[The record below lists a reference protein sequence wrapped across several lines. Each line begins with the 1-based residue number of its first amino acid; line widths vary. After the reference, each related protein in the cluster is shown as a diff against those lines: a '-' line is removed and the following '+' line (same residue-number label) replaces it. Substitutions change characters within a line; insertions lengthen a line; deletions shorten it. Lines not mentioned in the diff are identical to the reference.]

1 MSKATINTHNLNL
14 KSSYLNLPSAFYT
27 KINPEPTISP
37 KLVIFNE
44 ALSES
49 MGLPLSSMTTEEKA
63 NFFSGNEI
71 PADVT
76 PFSQAYAGH
85 QFGHFTILGDGR
97 AHILGEHLMPNG
109 TIVDIQLKGSGRTP
123 YSRRGDGRAALGPM
137 LREYIISEAMHALG
151 IPTTR
156 SLAVVTTGEDIIRET
171 QLPGA
176 ILTRIASSHIRVGTF
191 EYAATKSDSSI
202 VKKLLDYTVSR
213 HFPMM
218 SDSNQ
223 KALDFLE
230 KTMSHQIELI
240 INWMRVG
247 FIHGVMN
254 TDNMAISGETIDYGP
269 CAFMDSYDPGTVFSS
284 IDQMGR
290 YAFSNQPMIA
300 QWNLTRLAE
309 TLLPVFDRRMETAI
323 EIATKSLERFTKL
336 YHTKWLDMMKQKL
349 GLFHSDTNDQT
360 LILDLLN
367 WMTINEADYTNT
379 FIDLSQAKKPSQ
391 KIYQTSQ
398 FNNWYK
404 RWQNRI
410 KKNNKALQESI
421 NLMQSNNPVFI
432 PRNHLVEDALDA
444 ANNNNLEP
452 FKTLL
457 TVLKTPYKDN
467 PKFNEYKKPAKPS
480 DTPYQTFCGT

>member
-1 MSKATINTHNLNL
+1 
-14 KSSYLNLPSAFYT
+14 
-27 KINPEPTISP
+27 
-37 KLVIFNE
+37 
-44 ALSES
+44 
-49 MGLPLSSMTTEEKA
+49 MTNQEKA

-109 TIVDIQLKGSGRTP
+109 KMVDIQLKGSGRTP

-137 LREYIISEAMHALG
+137 LREYVISEAMHALG

-171 QLPGA
+171 QLQGA
-176 ILTRIASSHIRVGTF
+176 ILTRVASSHIRVGTF
-191 EYAATKSDSSI
+191 EFAATKGDPAI
-202 VKKLLDYTVSR
+202 VKKLLDYTVNR
-213 HFPMM
+213 HFPMIN
-218 SDSNQ
+218 DSNQ

-230 KTMSHQIELI
+230 KTMEHQIELI
-240 INWMRVG
+240 IHWMRVG

-269 CAFMDSYDPGTVFSS
+269 CAFMDNYDPGTVFSS

-309 TLLPVFDRRMETAI
+309 TLLPLLNKNMDTAV
-323 EIATKSLERFTKL
+323 EIATESLGKFTEL
-336 YHTKWLDMMKQKL
+336 YNTKWLNMMKQKL
-349 GLFHSDTNDQT
+349 GLFDSDTSDQT

-367 WMTINEADYTNT
+367 WMTTNKADYTNT
-379 FIDLSQAKKPSQ
+379 FIDLSQAKKPS
-391 KIYQTSQ
+391 KEIYKTTQ
-398 FNNWYK
+398 FDNWYK

-432 PRNHLVEDALDA
+432 PRNHLVENALEA

-457 TVLKTPYKDN
+457 TVFKTPYKDTT
-467 PKFNEYKKPAKPS
+467 KFNEYKTPAKPS
-480 DTPYQTFCGT
+480 DTLYQTFCGT

>member
-1 MSKATINTHNLNL
+1 MSKATINTNNLNL
-14 KSSYLNLPSAFYT
+14 KSSYLNLPNAFYT
-27 KINPEPTISP
+27 KINPEPATSP

-44 ALSES
+44 TLSES
-49 MGLPLSSMTTEEKA
+49 IGMPVSPMTNSEKA
-63 NFFSGNEI
+63 NFFSGNQI
-71 PADVT
+71 PTNLT

-109 TIVDIQLKGSGRTP
+109 SMVDIQLKGSGRTP

-137 LREYIISEAMHALG
+137 LREYVISEAMHALG

-171 QLPGA
+171 QLQGA
-176 ILTRIASSHIRVGTF
+176 ILTRVASSHIRVGTF
-191 EYAATKSDSSI
+191 EFAATKGDPAI
-202 VKKLLDYTVSR
+202 VKELLDYTVNR
-213 HFPMM
+213 HFPTIN
-218 SDSNQ
+218 DSTQ

-230 KTMSHQIELI
+230 KTMAHQIELI
-240 INWMRVG
+240 IHWMRVG

-269 CAFMDSYDPGTVFSS
+269 CAFMDNYDPGTVFSS

-309 TLLPVFDRRMETAI
+309 TLLPLFDKNMDTAV
-323 EIATKSLERFTKL
+323 EIATESLEKFTEL
-336 YHTKWLDMMKQKL
+336 YNTKWLNMMKQKL
-349 GLFHSDTNDQT
+349 GLFDSDTSDQT

-367 WMTINEADYTNT
+367 WMTTNQADYTNT
-379 FIDLSQAKKPSQ
+379 FIDLTQAKKPSK
-391 KIYQTSQ
+391 KIYKTTQ
-398 FNNWYK
+398 FDNWYK

-410 KKNNKALQESI
+410 KKNNKAIHESI
-421 NLMQSNNPVFI
+421 
-432 PRNHLVEDALDA
+432 
-444 ANNNNLEP
+444 EP
-452 FKTLL
+452 NAIK
-457 TVLKTPYKDN
+457 
-467 PKFNEYKKPAKPS
+467 
-480 DTPYQTFCGT
+480 

>member
-1 MSKATINTHNLNL
+1 MSKATINTPNLNL
-14 KSSYLNLPSAFYT
+14 KSSYLHLPNAFYT
-27 KINPEPTISP
+27 KINPVPATSP
-37 KLVIFNE
+37 NIVIFNE
-44 ALSES
+44 ELSES
-49 MGLPLSSMTTEEKA
+49 IGLPLSSMTNQEKA
-63 NFFSGNEI
+63 NFFSGNQI
-71 PADVT
+71 PNDLT

-97 AHILGEHLMPNG
+97 AHILGEHLMTNG
-109 TIVDIQLKGSGRTP
+109 TMVDIQLKGSGRTP

-176 ILTRIASSHIRVGTF
+176 ILTRVASSHIRVGTF
-191 EYAATKSDSSI
+191 EYAATKGDPSI
-202 VKKLLDYTVSR
+202 VKKLLDYTVNR
-213 HFPMM
+213 HFPMIN
-218 SDSNQ
+218 DSNQ

-230 KTMSHQIELI
+230 KTMSHQIDLV

-309 TLLPVFDRRMETAI
+309 TLLPLFDKSMDTAI
-323 EIATKSLERFTKL
+323 EIATESLGKFTEL
-336 YHTKWLDMMKQKL
+336 YNTKWLDMMKQKL
-349 GLFHSDTNDQT
+349 GLFNSDSNDKT

-367 WMTINEADYTNT
+367 WMTNNEADYTNT
-379 FIDLSQAKKPSQ
+379 FIDLTQSKEPSQ
-391 KIYQTSQ
+391 KIYQTSE
-398 FNNWYK
+398 FDNWYK
-404 RWQNRI
+404 RWQDRI
-410 KKNNKALQESI
+410 KKNNKTLQESI

-432 PRNHLVEDALDA
+432 PRNHLVEDTLDA
-444 ANNNNLEP
+444 ANSNDLEP

-457 TVLKTPYKDN
+457 TVLKTPYKDS
-467 PKFNEYKKPAKPS
+467 PKFSKYKKPANPS
-480 DTPYQTFCGT
+480 DTRYQTFCGT